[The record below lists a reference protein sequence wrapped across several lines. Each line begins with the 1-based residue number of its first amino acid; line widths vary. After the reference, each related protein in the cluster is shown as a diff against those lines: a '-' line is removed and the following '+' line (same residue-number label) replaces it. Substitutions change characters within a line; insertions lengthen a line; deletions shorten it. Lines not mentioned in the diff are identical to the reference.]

1 MRYTIFISLS
11 ITAILIILNACDKS
25 IDWDVKSTDARLVVE
40 GSITDEYK
48 KHVVRLTKTLDFN
61 TNAEFVPVENAEVS
75 ISDGSKHFIL
85 IEKEDGFYETQDS
98 MIGILGKTYSLNIEL
113 DKPIYEQ
120 THYTAEAELKGY
132 FTLDTV
138 LCYLNH
144 KETWEDDTSSTL
156 ILVLYGQEAPE
167 TGEDYYQY
175 YLQHFNNKESLS
187 ITDKSIFS
195 DLGENGMTEMAVFY
209 FVDYDVNIGDEFSL
223 EVRSVPEEY
232 STFKQELEMEI
243 DRYDP
248 IGMLGPPANVKGNIK
263 NGAMGFFMA
272 SSVSRYQPVVVDE
285 L

>member
-1 MRYTIFISLS
+1 M
-11 ITAILIILNACDKS
+11 LIILNACDKTVE
-25 IDWDVKSTDARLVVE
+25 WDVKSADARLVVE

-48 KHVVRLTKTLDFN
+48 KHVVKLTKTRDFN
-61 TNAEFVPVENAEVS
+61 TSAKFVPVESAEVS
-75 ISDGSKHFIL
+75 ISDGSNHFIL

-98 MIGILGKTYSLNIEL
+98 MMGILGKTYTLNIEL
-113 DKPIYEQ
+113 DKPIDEE
-120 THYTAEAELKGY
+120 THYTAEAKLKGY

-138 LCYLNH
+138 LCFLNQ

-167 TGEDYYQY
+167 TEKDYYQY
-175 YLQHFNNKESLS
+175 YLQPFHGKKPLT
-187 ITDKSIFS
+187 ITGKSIFS

-209 FVDYDVNIGDEFSL
+209 FVDYDVNIGDKFSL

-248 IGMLGPPANVKGNIK
+248 IGMLGPPANVKGNIS
-263 NGAMGFFMA
+263 NGGMGFFMA
-272 SSVSRYQPVVVDE
+272 SSVSKYEGVVVDE